1 MSHASHGLWKHCCI
15 CNIRIAYLTAWLS
28 VCSHS
33 LSVIFLW
40 WAVTALPRRNKISFY
55 LLTVMMGSFIWTC
68 KNKSKDKT
76 HLLFHGQLSALR
88 NWWKIVSVYFGKSY
102 FTCVL
107 AEYLGSI
114 KRDLWYFQEH
124 LLYSAGAE
132 RNGFMQLF
140 SAWQVIALRFPEVL
154 GLQGK
159 GLCAPKY

>member
-1 MSHASHGLWKHCCI
+1 MDSCQHWETGEKLYLCILASH
-15 CNIRIAYLTAWLS
+15 T
-28 VCSHS
+28 
-33 LSVIFLW
+33 
-40 WAVTALPRRNKISFY
+40 LP
-55 LLTVMMGSFIWTC
+55 
-68 KNKSKDKT
+68 
-76 HLLFHGQLSALR
+76 
-88 NWWKIVSVYFGKSY
+88 
-102 FTCVL
+102 VL

-114 KRDLWYFQEH
+114 KQDLWYFQEH